1 MKSNIRQWL
10 WLPLLL
16 GSACA
21 EQQEVIENSQ
31 PVNVVFKT
39 QPLPETKSGSGD
51 DVAIL
56 VFKKD
61 NEGSFL
67 KVNNPK
73 ETEWNLQEGSF
84 QKSIVL
90 PVGTYRFLS
99 AKGFGKEGTAS
110 FVEEAV
116 GNSPNPTSYGKDY
129 YFAHPQTTQGSDR
142 VLENC
147 TTPLMA
153 DVNEDSENASQ
164 TEYDLSSLHQLSIS
178 RRVTNLQ
185 GLLCFIVRRATKQ
198 EDGEYKPLDSAD
210 AAKENAL
217 KKIDRIELS
226 IEGASS
232 RCYLFDKGLK
242 FTTPLS
248 YSCSLEKRA
257 GDYQFG
263 EFVSESFIAK
273 FNSDVEMD
281 EASYKQLEGSAY
293 CEGPLLFP
301 APDGGKITVDIRIVY
316 IETLKPKTFT
326 REIELKRNQ
335 VQLFTLWLLNEDLNV
350 SVDTDTELEL
360 KKLQF
365 SDKVSGDDGF
375 WN

>member
-84 QKSIVL
+84 QKSILL

-99 AKGFGKEGTAS
+99 AKGFGAKEGTAS
-110 FVEEAV
+110 FVEETV
-116 GNSPNPTSYGKDY
+116 GNSPKPTSYGKDY
-129 YFAHPQTTQGSDR
+129 YFAHPQTTQRSNQ

-178 RRVTNLQ
+178 RRVTHLQ
-185 GLLCFIVRRATKQ
+185 GLLCFIVRRATK
-198 EDGEYKPLDSAD
+198 EDGGYKPLDSPG

-232 RCYLFDKGLK
+232 RCYLFDEGLK

-301 APDGGKITVDIRIVY
+301 APGGGKITVGIRIVY

-360 KKLQF
+360 NKLQF